1 VLTDNG
7 QEFAD
12 ELDVLCQKLIINHR
26 TTSRYHQQSNELKE
40 RLVRTIKGGI
50 TRFGT
55 ENDRRTWDEWLP
67 YLVMGFRISNQAAL
81 GSYSPYF
88 LMHGR

>member
-1 VLTDNG
+1 
-7 QEFAD
+7 
-12 ELDVLCQKLIINHR
+12 VLCQKLLITHR
-26 TTSRYHQQSNELKE
+26 TTSRYHPQFNGLTE

-67 YLVMGFRISNQAAL
+67 YLVMGYCMSNQAAL
-81 GSYSPYF
+81 GSRSTLTPQSN
-88 LMHGR
+88 GSRRASSGPRC

>member
-1 VLTDNG
+1 MTRYGACAELLTDNG
-7 QEFAD
+7 QEFAG
-12 ELDVLCQKLIINHR
+12 ELNVLCQKLLITHR
-26 TTSRYHQQSNELKE
+26 TTFWYHPQSNALTE

-67 YLVMGFRISNQAAL
+67 YLAIGYRMSN
-81 GSYSPYF
+81 
-88 LMHGR
+88 